1 MGASLLGNGEIW
13 YVLKKSKK
21 TDKFLK
27 AFGENLRRIRKEKGM
42 SQSTLAVKTGLSE
55 NYIGNIERAEYN
67 PTVGT
72 IHIIADTLKI
82 EPAELFN
89 FKY

>member
-1 MGASLLGNGEIW
+1 M
-13 YVLKKSKK
+13 LKKTKK

-27 AFGENLRRIRKEKGM
+27 AFGENLRRIRREKGM
-42 SQSTLAVKTGLSE
+42 SQGTLAVKAGISE
-55 NYIGNIERAEYN
+55 NYIGSIERAEYN
-67 PTVGT
+67 PTIGA
-72 IHIIADTLKI
+72 IQIIADTLKI